1 MGYVRTFLLWVC
13 LLDISYTV
21 LSGKPEKHVDV
32 TKIWAEFDGRTGVQ
46 QNITASN
53 TTYSSEDDTPKEKEK
68 HVDVTKLWAEFD
80 GKSGVKQNI
89 TAPPDAVA
97 PNMAG
102 TKEVAGAVLSAADAD
117 AKAATTTKPAPAKT
131 PAATPAAPSPAE
143 KPPSAAA
150 AAAASPPPPTSNR
163 DEKTASTPAAI
174 SGYQAHSKNAIKAFS
189 NVGMVFLGDS
199 TIAHINQNETFWSGL
214 ESKYHALNLAIP
226 GEHTENL
233 LYRLQNT
240 DLSDIKDAQVV
251 AILIGTLNIGAK
263 DSPESVKNGI
273 SAIVDQ
279 AKKIFQKNT
288 TIAVI
293 SILPRFSTRLNIAI
307 NSTNT
312 LLGQAYANKG
322 NNVQYIDMT
331 TEFVEPGNPSGLHEQ
346 FYMPDLLHP
355 STLGYGEIINRL
367 AKFVSGGSRRRL
379 EATGDKNR
387 RNLRSQN
394 RGLTSDTS
402 HAYSS
407 SGIIDFTN

>member
-1 MGYVRTFLLWVC
+1 MGYIRTFLLWVC
-13 LLDISYTV
+13 LLVVSYTV

-32 TKIWAEFDGRTGVQ
+32 TKIWAEFDGRTGIQ
-46 QNITASN
+46 QNITVSN
-53 TTYSSEDDTPKEKEK
+53 ITTSSDEDEPKQKEK

-80 GKSGVKQNI
+80 GKSGIKQNI

-102 TKEVAGAVLSAADAD
+102 TKEVAGAVLSAAEVD
-117 AKAATTTKPAPAKT
+117 AKSATPAKPKPAPA
-131 PAATPAAPSPAE
+131 AVSAPSAPAPAD

-150 AAAASPPPPTSNR
+150 AAAASPPPPTGNR

-279 AKKIFQKNT
+279 SRKIFQPNT
-288 TIAVI
+288 TIAVV

-307 NSTNT
+307 NSTNA
-312 LLGQAYANKG
+312 LLGQMYANKG
-322 NNVQYIDMT
+322 NHVQFIDMT
-331 TEFVEPGNPSGLHEQ
+331 SQFVEPSNPSGLHEQ

-355 STLGYGEIINRL
+355 STLGYAQIIHRL
-367 AKFVSGGSRRRL
+367 SQFVNGGQRRRL
-379 EATGDKNR
+379 EATEDKR
-387 RNLRSQN
+387 RNLRGQN
-394 RGLTSDTS
+394 RAWTIDTS
-402 HAYSS
+402 YTDSN
-407 SGIIDFTN
+407 SGVAKFAP

>member
-1 MGYVRTFLLWVC
+1 MELVKGYIRIFLLCVL
-13 LLDISYTV
+13 LLDVSKIV
-21 LSGKPEKHVDV
+21 LSGNVQKHVDV
-32 TKIWAEFDGRTGVQ
+32 TKIWAEFDGVTGIQ

-53 TTYSSEDDTPKEKEK
+53 ITTSSDAEPKEKVK

-80 GKSGVKQNI
+80 GQSGVQQNI

-97 PNMAG
+97 PSLAG
-102 TKEVAGAVLSAADAD
+102 TKELAGAVVSAAEAD
-117 AKAATTTKPAPAKT
+117 AKSAAASTKPKPAPA
-131 PAATPAAPSPAE
+131 PAAASPAE

-150 AAAASPPPPTSNR
+150 AAAAAPPAPAGNR

-214 ESKYHALNLAIP
+214 ESKYHSLNLAIP

-240 DLSDIKDAQVV
+240 DLADIKDAQVV

-263 DSPESVKNGI
+263 DSPEAVKNGI
-273 SAIVDQ
+273 TAIVDQ
-279 AKKIFQKNT
+279 AKKIFQSNT

-307 NSTNT
+307 NSTNA
-312 LLGQAYANKG
+312 LLGQALAGRG
-322 NNVQYIDMT
+322 NNVQFIEMT
-331 TEFVEPGNPSGLHEQ
+331 SQFVEPSNPSGLREK

-355 STLGYGEIINRL
+355 STLGYTQIIDRL
-367 AKFVSGGSRRRL
+367 SIFVNGGKRRL
-379 EATGDKNR
+379 MAQGDEN
-387 RNLRSQN
+387 RNLRGQRRDEN
-394 RGLTSDTS
+394 GQ
-402 HAYSS
+402 YSIS
-407 SGIIDFTN
+407 EMIDFVL